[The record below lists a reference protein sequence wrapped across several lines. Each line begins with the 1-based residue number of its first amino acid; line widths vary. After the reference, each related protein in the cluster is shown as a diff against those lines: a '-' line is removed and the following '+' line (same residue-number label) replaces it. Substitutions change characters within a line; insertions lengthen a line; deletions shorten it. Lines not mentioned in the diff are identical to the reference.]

1 MKYVPE
7 FDGLRALAALAVLAF
22 HTRLPGFSGGFLGV
36 DVFFVLSG
44 YLTTTLAFTATNGN
58 GVERFK
64 AFMARRLLRIWPLLL
79 LVVAVTGA
87 GLSLLG
93 KPVGLEVL
101 PSVFFMANVTLAAQ
115 SVPIILGHTWTL
127 AAEIQFYALIAIL
140 AISLPS
146 VRLFR
151 IVVALLFAG
160 VTLSRIASIA
170 GGDWMFAYYGPL
182 THTSGLFLGAVVATL
197 PLPSARMSAAL
208 VFPAV
213 GAIALAF
220 AGATF
225 TTAEALLLWI
235 PLVELA
241 AAAAVIG
248 LVQGGGPIGALLRTP
263 VLRRLGVLSYG
274 IYLWHY
280 PIAVLARNTFPA
292 PTAFA
297 LTAAAS
303 IVLAALS
310 FRLVESPARRLGRDL
325 IPPSSARQ
333 MTRRL
338 TGRKTDGKPTRVRR
352 LRDA

>member
-1 MKYVPE
+1 MRYVPE
-7 FDGLRALAALAVLAF
+7 FDGLRALAAIAVLAF

-44 YLTTTLAFTATNGN
+44 YLTTSLAFTATNES

-64 AFMARRLLRIWPLLL
+64 AFMVRRLLRIWPLLL
-79 LVVAVTGA
+79 LVVAVAGA
-87 GLSLLG
+87 VLALLG
-93 KPVGLEVL
+93 SPVAAEVL
-101 PSVFFMANVTLAAQ
+101 PAAFFMANVTLAAQ
-115 SVPIILGHTWTL
+115 SVPTILIHTWTL
-127 AAEIQFYALIAIL
+127 AAEMQFYALVAIL

-146 VRLFR
+146 VRVFR

-160 VTLSRIASIA
+160 VTLSRIAA
-170 GGDWMFAYYGPL
+170 TPGGDWMFVFYSPV
-182 THTSGLFLGAVVATL
+182 THTSGLFLGAVAATL
-197 PLPSARMSAAL
+197 PSPSARMGAAL
-208 VFPAV
+208 VIAAT

-225 TTAEALLLWI
+225 MTAAALLLWI

-248 LVQGGGPIGALLRTP
+248 LIQGGGPIGALLRAP
-263 VLRRLGVLSYG
+263 LLRHLGVLSYG

-297 LTAAAS
+297 LTAAVS

-310 FRLVESPARRLGRDL
+310 FRLVESPARRLGRGM
-325 IPPSSARQ
+325 IPPSSARE

-338 TGRKTDGKPTRVRR
+338 SGRMPDAKPTRNRR
-352 LRDA
+352 MRDA